1 MHGHLPG
8 MCWCRRRE
16 GVGARGPGPRAS
28 ARLLPSPD
36 LRRAQRYS
44 QWEAEMC
51 PRLCRLGKYIR
62 QVKTRQKNAG
72 GRAAPGSLRSQT
84 ENAPLHAIMKPFSTG
99 REGAGPASV
108 PPVLWVWLNHVFASV
123 EPPLDPGDTRNAESS
138 PGFKPQPSFL
148 PASPSLRERGEPWLR
163 RGSRSGL

>member
-1 MHGHLPG
+1 
-8 MCWCRRRE
+8 
-16 GVGARGPGPRAS
+16 
-28 ARLLPSPD
+28 
-36 LRRAQRYS
+36 
-44 QWEAEMC
+44 MC

-108 PPVLWVWLNHVFASV
+108 PPFSGFGLTMCSPPWNHLWILGTQEMRKVHLVLNHSRLFSRPH
-123 EPPLDPGDTRNAESS
+123 PP
-138 PGFKPQPSFL
+138 
-148 PASPSLRERGEPWLR
+148 
-163 RGSRSGL
+163 